1 MNTISALLFF
11 MIGHFFGAYMFYFFH
26 RYIFHGSLGKY
37 PLLKQW
43 RLIHTKHHRN
53 PNDPGSFFFPWWA
66 NLLIWVLAAGL
77 FFVSSAFAIGLAS
90 FFAYY
95 AYMHRSAHVGAD
107 TRSGRHHR
115 SHHYGKANANF
126 SGAYPFIDKLFGTYE
141 PIPVRVKKVN
151 KRYD

>member
-1 MNTISALLFF
+1 MPMNTISALLFF

-66 NLLIWVLAAGL
+66 NLAIWTLAAGL
-77 FFVSSAFAIGLAS
+77 LFVIPYFAVGLGS
-90 FFAYY
+90 FFGYY
-95 AYMHRSAHVGAD
+95 AYMHRAAHVGAD

-115 SHHYGKANANF
+115 SHHHLHAWYILRA
-126 SGAYPFIDKLFGTYE
+126 SDLSEEVKLG
-141 PIPVRVKKVN
+141 
-151 KRYD
+151 